1 MFMSVQKKIKGKRK
15 SRVAEFINEEN
26 FDMPSVHMTEFFFNT
41 RHILTSNYMIFFTH
55 DAMDINHRISKV
67 YE

>member
-26 FDMPSVHMTEFFFNT
+26 FDMPSVHVTEFFL
-41 RHILTSNYMIFFTH
+41 IL
-55 DAMDINHRISKV
+55 DIYLLVIT
-67 YE
+67 